1 MIAVL
6 ADLFWLLARPGNL
19 LLLVLLAAVGLAWA
33 GRHRLARALA
43 TFAAAPFLLI
53 ALLPAHAWIGAPL
66 EERCPRPQN
75 LPDRVDGIVMLG
87 GVISESPARPEE
99 VVIND
104 AAERVAELLRLAHRY
119 PEARLVLTG
128 RGESGPAVQRL
139 LRDLGLDLGRFV
151 FERESR
157 DTYENAAFAK
167 AMAAPASG
175 ETWLLVTSARH
186 VPRAIGIFRRL
197 GWEVLPYPVDY
208 RTRSSGP
215 WMTRI
220 DLGGNLKAVNETL
233 YEWVGL
239 FAYRLLGRTSAL
251 FPDGP

>member
-1 MIAVL
+1 MPES
-6 ADLFWLLARPGNL
+6 ARP
-19 LLLVLLAAVGLAWA
+19 
-33 GRHRLARALA
+33 
-43 TFAAAPFLLI
+43 
-53 ALLPAHAWIGAPL
+53 
-66 EERCPRPQN
+66 Q
-75 LPDRVDGIVMLG
+75 
-87 GVISESPARPEE
+87 E
-99 VVIND
+99 VAIND

-220 DLGGNLKAVNETL
+220 DLGGNLKAVNEAL
-233 YEWVGL
+233 HEWVGL

-251 FPDGP
+251 FPDCP